1 MKRPPR
7 SRSLPLWSA
16 GAIAGLLLAA
26 GLAASQPAGAHGVL
40 QRSWPAPNSTPDA
53 APRQVDLW
61 FTEPVDPAFS
71 SATVVDP
78 FGNRVSGR
86 ATVSA
91 DGRQMTVPLRDLPGG
106 VYTVRWRVLSAV
118 DGHTTGG
125 AFVFA
130 VGIPERGIP
139 ARPTAAAGESEAP
152 HPGLVVIRW
161 IGYLALTL
169 LAGAVL
175 FTALIVEP
183 GLRRLDPPHAVRL
196 GPPALVRL
204 RVVQTGAA
212 VVVLASAASEVVLRA
227 ALLLDVSPGQAIATG
242 HLAQMLWGTN
252 PGWSAL
258 VRAACAVLL
267 LLPSSPPGRI
277 LRAAGLV
284 WIVVVTIISVMF
296 GGPAGL
302 SQSSHLALV
311 VLVATVYGLASVL
324 AAILLPQVP
333 DLRVPEFSW
342 VLPVAASGA
351 LAGLT
356 VTSHAWGVGALAV
369 VMDWIHLM
377 AVAAW
382 IGGLACLLV
391 VLLGT
396 SPPDR
401 PDLSR
406 VLVPRFSAAA
416 LVCLVLLVV
425 TGAYS
430 AWLHIPGLRAFLTTD
445 YGRALLL
452 KIMLVVPLAAL
463 GALNRFLLRPRI
475 EQMIAGDV
483 APLVVRFLR
492 IVGGETALA
501 AAVLLVVAVLTVL
514 PPARVTLAT
523 RPAASALRMAR
534 SAGEIHLMVLIDP
547 ALPGSN
553 RIEVALIGRDGRLH
567 GVDGRV
573 LVRLVKLDEDLSP
586 TVVTLEPRGQGVY
599 GARDPVPLPAG
610 WWEAEVLVRRRGMP
624 ETSAAVPLR
633 LGQAPPAPSE
643 PSAVRLLEGTRTA
656 MGALGAWREA
666 EQITDGAGGLVVAN
680 AELVQPDRLRIRTSG
695 GAEVIILGATRYL
708 REGGG
713 AWRQETFPRPVAAIG
728 VLQYLEDARSVA
740 RGRRVPCDGET
751 CQVVL
756 WEAPDRQAAFAGWIG
771 ARTHRLHRLLM
782 VAPSHYMTLRAY
794 DFGAAVRIEA
804 PR

>member
-1 MKRPPR
+1 MVP
-7 SRSLPLWSA
+7 A
-16 GAIAGLLLAA
+16 GIIAGLLLVV
-26 GLAASQPAGAHGVL
+26 GLVASQPAGAHGVL
-40 QRSWPAPNSTPDA
+40 QRSSPAPNSTPDA

-78 FGNRVSGR
+78 FGNRVSGDV
-86 ATVSA
+86 TVTA

-106 VYTVRWRVLSAV
+106 FYTVRWRVLSAV

-130 VGIPERGIP
+130 VGIPGRGIP
-139 ARPTAAAGESEAP
+139 ARLTAAAGESEAP

-161 IGYLALTL
+161 IGYLAVTL

-175 FTALIVEP
+175 FAALILEP
-183 GLRRLDPPHAVRL
+183 GLRRLDPPQAVRL

-204 RVVQTGAA
+204 RMVQTGAA
-212 VVVLASAASEVVLRA
+212 VVVLASAASEVALRA
-227 ALLLDVSPGQAIATG
+227 ALVLDVSPGRAIAGG

-258 VRAACAVLL
+258 LRAACAALL

-324 AAILLPQVP
+324 AAILLPHVP
-333 DLRVPEFSW
+333 DLRVPEFRW
-342 VLPVAASGA
+342 VHQVAASGA

-356 VTSHAWGVGALAV
+356 VASHAWGVGALAV

-377 AVAAW
+377 AAAVW

-391 VLLGT
+391 VLLGA
-396 SPPDR
+396 PPDR
-401 PDLSR
+401 PELSR
-406 VLVPRFSAAA
+406 ALVPRFSAAA
-416 LVCLVLLVV
+416 LVCLGLLVV

-430 AWLHIPGLRAFLTTD
+430 AWLHIPGLRAFVTTD

-452 KIMLVVPLAAL
+452 KIVLVVPLAGL

-483 APLVVRFLR
+483 APLLVRFLR

-501 AAVLLVVAVLTVL
+501 AAVLLVVTVLTVL

-523 RPAASALRMAR
+523 RPAASALRMAG
-534 SAGEIHLMVLIDP
+534 SAGEIHLTMLIDP
-547 ALPGSN
+547 ALPGPN
-553 RIEVALIGRDGRLH
+553 RIEVTLTGRDGRPLAT
-567 GVDGRV
+567 DGRV
-573 LVRLVKLDEDLSP
+573 LVRLMKLDEELPP
-586 TVVTLEPRGQGVY
+586 TMVTLEPRTQGVY
-599 GARDPVPLPAG
+599 GARDPVPLPVG

-624 ETSAAVPLR
+624 EASAAVPLR
-633 LGQAPPAPSE
+633 LGQARPAPSE
-643 PSAVRLLEGTRTA
+643 PSAARLLEGARTA

-680 AELVQPDRLRIRTSG
+680 AELVQPDRLRIWTSG
-695 GAEVIILGATRYL
+695 GAEVIIVGATRYL

-713 AWRQETFPRPVAAIG
+713 AWRQETFSRPVASIG
-728 VLQYLEDARSVA
+728 VLQYLKDARAVA

-756 WEAPDRQAAFAGWIG
+756 WEAPERQAAFAGWIG
-771 ARTHRLHRLLM
+771 TRTHRIHRLLM
-782 VAPSHYMTLRAY
+782 VAPSHYMTLRVF